1 MKKALPKKAGTVNGR
16 YVFTQPKLR
25 NSRNSGIMVTWYGK
39 IRVAST
45 TMNSVSRPGQET
57 REKP

>member
-1 MKKALPKKAGTVNGR
+1 MKNALPKKAGTVNGK
-16 YVFTQPKLR
+16 YVFTHPKLR
-25 NSRNSGIMVTWYGK
+25 NSRKSGIMVAWYGK

-45 TMNSVSRPGQET
+45 TMNSASRPGQLT